1 MKISEFVKPELDYFR
16 EVCNFTEEETQY
28 FNYKAKDMSNV
39 QIALEMHISE
49 AKVSVLARKVKTK
62 IKKVL

>member
-1 MKISEFVKPELDYFR
+1 MKIADFVKPELDYFR
-16 EVCNFTEEETQY
+16 EVCNFTEEENQY
-28 FNYKAKDMSNV
+28 FDYKSKDMSNV

-49 AKVSVLARKVKTK
+49 AKVSVLAKKVKTK